1 MEALIKRNRQ
11 EKSPSLLDKAK
22 ARLLSSISS
31 SSSSDQSKSIVDN
44 SQTCDENGDPWS
56 LCSSCRSID
65 FVQLFQD
72 AEFTDTVEYYL
83 DDVLTS
89 DCIFCRLLVKG
100 IKQRLLL
107 DSMLVC
113 RTTFGLLEEY
123 FA

>member
-11 EKSPSLLDKAK
+11 EKSPSFLDKAK
-22 ARLLSSISS
+22 ARLLSFSISS
-31 SSSSDQSKSIVDN
+31 SSSSDQSKPIVDN
-44 SQTCDENGDPWS
+44 SQTRDENGDPCS
-56 LCSSCRSID
+56 LCSSCGSID
-65 FVQLFQD
+65 FVRLFQD

-89 DCIFCRLLVKG
+89 DCIFCMLLVKG

-113 RTTFGLLEEY
+113 RTTFGLLE
-123 FA
+123 